1 MELESTKRKETELIT
16 QVRVMSA
23 IQEQMEFRMR
33 TNIKHSFIRYSIVL
47 LVSST
52 QHLMLM
58 IPGNELCKSTNGIF
72 EWKNVFRQRVKNVQ
86 I

>member
-1 MELESTKRKETELIT
+1 
-16 QVRVMSA
+16 MSA

-33 TNIKHSFIRYSIVL
+33 ISIKHSLIRYSIVL

-58 IPGNELCKSTNGIF
+58 IPGSELCKSTNGF
-72 EWKNVFRQRVKNVQ
+72 LNRRMCLHKELRMFKFRCLMQRNVANWF